1 MTRFVYTTATTLD
14 GYLADDQHSL
24 DWLFAV
30 PSEGAMQ
37 GFTRFLRTIG
47 AQVMGSSTYE
57 WVCEN
62 EKLREHPE
70 RWRDAYGDRAT
81 WVFTARDRVGVDG
94 ADLHFVGGSVADHV
108 PAIRASADGGDVWI
122 IGGGDVA
129 GQFADAGLLDEIR
142 LSVAPITLGRGAP
155 LLPRR
160 LESDRLTLVDV
171 DRTGQFVELVYSVTG
186 APAT

>member
-108 PAIRASADGGDVWI
+108 PAIRASADGGDGSPTQDCWTRSDSPSHRSPWVE
-122 IGGGDVA
+122 A
-129 GQFADAGLLDEIR
+129 LPC
-142 LSVAPITLGRGAP
+142 SPGASSP
-155 LLPRR
+155 T
-160 LESDRLTLVDV
+160 D
-171 DRTGQFVELVYSVTG
+171 
-186 APAT
+186 